1 MENTHRF
8 RTIEQ
13 MINSEAITEEN
24 IAKFSQ
30 DFCMFLLHVKA
41 SKPLQIEGLRLN
53 DKEFV
58 WIDDDKNRAEVSISV
73 QEQPKAEQKGGWVH
87 ILARKPSDDDQ
98 QYYFIRGKKSYSM
111 LVVQWDF
118 ENQEFILPDD
128 APTNHFS
135 ESNLYWLDED
145 EIEWEDLDN

>member
-1 MENTHRF
+1 MNKLYSLAFMQGDAQRYLAENIDSLSQDEVDKNMANTKRRAEKIKNLISEIENT
-8 RTIEQ
+8 
-13 MINSEAITEEN
+13 
-24 IAKFSQ
+24 AKPEKQ
-30 DFCMFLLHVKA
+30 
-41 SKPLQIEGLRLN
+41 
-53 DKEFV
+53 
-58 WIDDDKNRAEVSISV
+58 
-73 QEQPKAEQKGGWVH
+73 GGWVH

-145 EIEWEDLDN
+145 EIEWEDLDD